1 MSDESDSFPPMHPS
15 IHGIGRE
22 RARKARLESEAVQ
35 PQPGAAAQADT
46 DPDMVAVS
54 RFSFAEV
61 LPKEP
66 AQWPQSRTRLLTLL
80 GASGALVLVFVLA
93 YFLFAP
99 KSQHHG
105 GTSIKI
111 GHSVTPTATSTAT
124 GQQGQPV
131 GVPSATAGSATPASS
146 ATIQA
151 QETPTSA
158 PSGRGPSA
166 TQQPQATPVPPTPV
180 PPTATP
186 QTCGKNPVP
195 GNPTS
200 IVEPDGTV
208 LGYITV
214 TLQPILVSN
223 AHGGCT
229 LDTWNEVS
237 FITLNGDSINKVS
250 AYTNGG
256 PCAKEPYSCGLYQ
269 QITENN
275 TRQSS
280 IIKPYGIYGNPFYKG
295 IYGPT
300 LGNLPYSSCAT
311 AYGWYQDNA
320 GRDLGNATS
329 ALCVSSS

>member
-131 GVPSATAGSATPASS
+131 GVPSVTTGSATPASS

-180 PPTATP
+180 SPTATP

-195 GNPTS
+195 GNPTA
-200 IVEPDGTV
+200 IVEPNGTV
-208 LGYITV
+208 LGSITV
-214 TLQPILVSN
+214 TLQPILISN
-223 AHGGCT
+223 SHGGCT
-229 LDTWNEVS
+229 LSSWSETGY
-237 FITLNGDSINKVS
+237 ITLYDGADVA
-250 AYTNGG
+250 AYTNNG
-256 PCAKEPYSCGLYQ
+256 PCGGNPHSCGLYQ
-269 QITENN
+269 HIVENN
-275 TRQSS
+275 TQQSS
-280 IIKPYGIYGNPFYKG
+280 NTTGWGIWGNPYGQRG
-295 IYGPT
+295 IGGPT
-300 LGNLPYSSCAT
+300 LGNLPNSSCAT

-320 GRDLGNATS
+320 GRALGNATS
-329 ALCVSSS
+329 SYCQSSS